1 MGQNNNNLVLYYDKN
16 ITQNKLQNDELK
28 VVLKKFFRSIND
40 DHNMSVKLRVFGTHT
55 IAHKFKN
62 IAEGSGITERTLH
75 FLHIF
80 QHENIP

>member
-1 MGQNNNNLVLYYDKN
+1 MM
-16 ITQNKLQNDELK
+16 ITTCPSKLK
-28 VVLKKFFRSIND
+28 
-40 DHNMSVKLRVFGTHT
+40 VFGTHT

-62 IAEGSGITERTLH
+62 IVEGSGITERTLY